1 MSKAFTLEKSQ
12 KKKKKMLFVYGM
24 YARLFYCLWHMGT
37 SLQFIQN
44 SNPTLQGP
52 TTPIRDR

>member
-1 MSKAFTLEKSQ
+1 
-12 KKKKKMLFVYGM
+12 MLFVYGM